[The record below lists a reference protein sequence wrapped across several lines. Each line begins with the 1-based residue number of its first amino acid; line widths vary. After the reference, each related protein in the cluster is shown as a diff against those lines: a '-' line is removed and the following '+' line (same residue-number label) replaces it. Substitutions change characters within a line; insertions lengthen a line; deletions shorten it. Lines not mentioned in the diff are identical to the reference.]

1 VEPRG
6 VTITDESPQDEIP
19 NPSQVIGPYFEALL
33 DGRTPKPLHLTIRDL
48 QVRRSRKGVS
58 VFVTF
63 RNGPPKEIRM
73 SKAWATV
80 LSQRLNRVLG

>member
-1 VEPRG
+1 M
-6 VTITDESPQDEIP
+6 TITDESPQDELP

-33 DGRTPKPLHLTIRDL
+33 DGEAPKSIHLTIRDL

-63 RNGPPKEIRM
+63 RNGPPKEIRL
-73 SKAWATV
+73 SKAWASV
-80 LSQRLNRVLG
+80 LLMRLRRVLP

>member
-1 VEPRG
+1 M
-6 VTITDESPQDEIP
+6 TIAEEQPQDELP
-19 NPSQVIGPYFEALL
+19 DPSQVIGPYFEALL
-33 DGRTPKPLHLTIRDL
+33 DGRTPKPLHLTISDL

-73 SKAWATV
+73 SKAWATT
-80 LSQRLNRVLG
+80 LLQRLRGALA